1 MASGVYMIKNI
12 ITKKVYIGSAIDF
25 ERRFYL
31 HKLNLNK
38 NKHHSRHLQSA
49 WIKYGP
55 SNFEFIIL
63 EETSNKKE
71 ELLKIEQKYID
82 KYQSANM
89 NFGYNVNPKSN
100 SSLGVKRSEEYCK
113 KSSESRKGK
122 NFGSKNPMYGKSVY
136 TLWVEKYGKKEAER
150 RQKESNEKNSKSNIG
165 KKVGIPN
172 PLITERNKNRTK
184 PVLQYDLNGNFIK
197 EWNSAREA
205 SLFFKIEPKTIRNS
219 CLGKQS
225 KNLIF
230 KWKYKN
236 PNDILS
242 NKNKKR

>member
-1 MASGVYMIKNI
+1 MIKNI

-31 HKLNLNK
+31 HRLNLNK

-82 KYQSANM
+82 KYQSANT

-122 NFGSKNPMYGKSVY
+122 NSGSKNPMFGKSVY
-136 TLWVEKYGKKEAER
+136 DVWLEKYGKEEADK
-150 RQKESNEKNSKSNIG
+150 RQKESNEKNKNSNTG
-165 KKVGIPN
+165 KRLGLKN
-172 PLITERNKNRTK
+172 PLIAEKNKKRTK
-184 PVLQYDLNGNFIK
+184 PVLQYDLNDNFIK
-197 EWNSAREA
+197 EWNSSKDA
-205 SLFFKIEPKTIRNS
+205 SLFLKIGEKTIRNS
-219 CLGKQS
+219 CLGIQG
-225 KNLIF
+225 KNAIF

-236 PNDILS
+236 PSDLLS
-242 NKNKKR
+242 NKNKKK